1 MPNWCQNVVTVSH
14 ADKSKLD
21 EFRQAAVN
29 NQTKAS
35 ADFMNVL
42 CPKPADVGDNWYEWN
57 VSNWGTKWDM
67 DVFVTEDTD
76 ESLTLSADSAWAP
89 PIEFFRHL
97 TEQGYNVKA
106 YYYESGMGF
115 AGIYDNGQDEEYALE
130 GDADDVEATIP
141 EELDEMFNIVNN
153 IRDWEEEN
161 MDDEDP
167 EGEQV

>member
-1 MPNWCQNVVTVSH
+1 MPNWCANVVIVSH

-21 EFRQAAVN
+21 EFRQAAVD

-35 ADFMNVL
+35 SDFMNVL
-42 CPKPADVGDNWYEWN
+42 CRKPADVGDNWYEWN
-57 VSNWGTKWDM
+57 VANWGTKWDV

-76 ESLTLSADSAWAP
+76 ESVTLSFDSAWAP

-97 TEQGYNVKA
+97 TEQGYTVTG

-115 AGIYDNGQDEEYALE
+115 AGIYENGQNDEYALE

-141 EELDEMFNIVNN
+141 QELDEMFNIVGN